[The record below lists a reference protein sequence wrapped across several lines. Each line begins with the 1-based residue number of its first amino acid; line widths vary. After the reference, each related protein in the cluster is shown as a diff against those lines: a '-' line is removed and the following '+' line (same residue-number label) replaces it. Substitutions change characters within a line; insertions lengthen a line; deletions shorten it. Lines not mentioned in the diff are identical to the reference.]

1 MNKLYKYL
9 GSISLL
15 ILMVLADGF
24 IYKCA
29 YDMGFV
35 PLIESF
41 NIVAPVISYSI
52 FILFACMLHVFKA
65 GSNNGDSYESDDPK
79 LFWRLT
85 SLYMSKFFVMTLLFI
100 LYIFIKFSM

>member
-1 MNKLYKYL
+1 MNKLQKYL
-9 GSISLL
+9 ISIGLL
-15 ILMVLADGF
+15 IFMVVMDAIIYDGV
-24 IYKCA
+24 YV
-29 YDMGFV
+29 MGLV
-35 PLIESF
+35 PMIEAF
-41 NIVAPVISYSI
+41 GMAAPEIPGKI

-100 LYIFIKFSM
+100 LYAFTKFLV

>member
-29 YDMGFV
+29 YDMGLV
-35 PLIESF
+35 PMIEAF
-41 NIVAPVISYSI
+41 GMTAPEIPYKI
-52 FILFACMLHVFKA
+52 FILFTCMLHVFKA
-65 GSNNGDSYESDDPK
+65 GENNGDSYESNDPK

-85 SLYMSKFFVMTLLFI
+85 SLYMSKFFVMALLFI
-100 LYIFIKFSM
+100 LYAFIKFLA

>member
-1 MNKLYKYL
+1 
-9 GSISLL
+9 
-15 ILMVLADGF
+15 MVLADGF
-24 IYKCA
+24 IYKCT

-52 FILFACMLHVFKA
+52 FVLFACMLHVFKA
-65 GSNNGDSYESDDPK
+65 GENNDDSYESNDPK

-85 SLYMSKFFVMTLLFI
+85 SLYMSKFSVLILLFF
-100 LYIFIKFSM
+100 LFQFTKYLM